1 MAVRI
6 GLIIEPTGDH
16 LSHYFRAGRCE
27 GVAALALAD
36 PSGTLTGPASKAA
49 GREATPFSNAVNM
62 MRDFRPQ
69 LVIVSMEPHRMPAA
83 ITAALEGGAN
93 VVAEKPAC
101 ADLASFERCA
111 KLAGSR
117 KLQLMLAMATR
128 LDPAAIEARRIIER
142 GWLGP
147 KIYGAQMHWVA
158 DQTRLTNP
166 AYHRSWKSSKA
177 FGGGGKL
184 IFHGIHY
191 IDLLHYLTGDRV
203 EQVSGFI
210 ENVGGQPIEVED
222 AAAVSMRLRGGG
234 LATLNTGYYLDR
246 GYSNLI
252 ALWGAQGWLRFEPR
266 KDPPLTW
273 SSNASGAPRG
283 VQQFRPEGKRDLYE
297 LMLQA
302 SIDFARGTAEP
313 FMRTADSVA
322 ALSVVFAG
330 YSAASG
336 RAATAVQ

>member
-6 GLIIEPTGDH
+6 GLIVEPTGDH
-16 LSHYFRAGRCE
+16 LSHYFRSGRCE
-27 GVAALALAD
+27 GVAAVAVAD
-36 PSGTLTGPASKAA
+36 GSGTLASAAAKAA
-49 GREATPFSNAVNM
+49 GREVAAFPNAVSM
-62 MRDFRPQ
+62 MREFQPQ
-69 LVIVSMEPHRMPAA
+69 LAIVSMEPHRMPGA
-83 ITAALEGGAN
+83 ISIALDGGAH

-101 ADLASFERCA
+101 VDLASFQRCA
-111 KLAGSR
+111 EIAGRR
-117 KLQLMLAMATR
+117 KRQLMLAMATR

-142 GWLGP
+142 GWLGSR
-147 KIYGAQMHWVA
+147 IYGAQMHWVA
-158 DQTRLTNP
+158 DQTRLKNP

-177 FGGGGKL
+177 LGGGGKL

-203 EQVSGFI
+203 ERVSGFTA
-210 ENVGGQPIEVED
+210 NVGGQPIEVED
-222 AAAVSMRLRGGG
+222 AAAISMRLRRGG

-252 ALWGAQGWLRFEPR
+252 ALWGSAGWLRFEPR

-273 SSNASGAPRG
+273 LSNAAGAPAG
-283 VQQFRPEGKRDLYE
+283 VQQYRLSGKHDMYE

-302 SIDFARGTAEP
+302 SVDFASGSVPP
-313 FMRTADSVA
+313 FIQTDESAD

-330 YSAASG
+330 YE
-336 RAATAVQ
+336 AVAHGAERRVR